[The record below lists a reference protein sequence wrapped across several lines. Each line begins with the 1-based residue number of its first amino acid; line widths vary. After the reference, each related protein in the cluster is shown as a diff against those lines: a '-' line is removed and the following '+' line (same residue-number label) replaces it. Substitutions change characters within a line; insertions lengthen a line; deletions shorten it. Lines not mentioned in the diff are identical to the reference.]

1 MIMEVCGLFEK
12 KNNLIEVEWELGGN
26 GNLFERIGEN
36 WRELERIGKDLKESK
51 RMEMFYS

>member
-1 MIMEVCGLFEK
+1 MDCLKKK